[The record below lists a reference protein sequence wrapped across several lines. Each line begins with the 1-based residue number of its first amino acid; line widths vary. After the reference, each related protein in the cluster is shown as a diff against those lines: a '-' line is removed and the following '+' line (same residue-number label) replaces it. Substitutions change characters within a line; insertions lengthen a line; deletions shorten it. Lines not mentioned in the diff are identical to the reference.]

1 MEDVEVEYVIIKDV
15 EHGGMYV
22 ATKVRIAY
30 RGGEQIRRH
39 QGDRRVLE

>member
-30 RGGEQIRRH
+30 RGGGTDSASSGRS
-39 QGDRRVLE
+39 

>member
-22 ATKVRIAY
+22 ATKN
-30 RGGEQIRRH
+30 QNC
-39 QGDRRVLE
+39 L